1 MTFDASQFN
10 LYREV
15 FRIVKRFNRG
25 AVGEILE
32 IFESR
37 RLELIQFKKEIARLN
52 TDWTVLTLSE
62 TGMFESGS
70 IASQV

>member
-52 TDWTVLTLSE
+52 TD
-62 TGMFESGS
+62 
-70 IASQV
+70 